1 MPVRDRTARDLIV
14 VTGLPRSG
22 TTAMG
27 DALARAGDISQIYE
41 PLNAIS
47 GERRISKYF
56 TVPGGDMAAEAFMA
70 LVDDLTTLDLRLRRG
85 IYDIDSVPRK
95 VVKLFIGGRSRLS
108 LNRAK
113 LFSRRTLLWKDPFA
127 LFAIDSVA
135 AMGHSRIIVTFRHPA
150 AIASSFER
158 LRWHFDVA
166 DLEARL
172 RQAGRYPAGAIP
184 PTPSTG
190 SRHVDSALRLYLVG
204 YTYVMNIKERNDAI
218 LLVNNADL
226 AARRDVLVSALRQ
239 QLGLPPGQPGATL
252 PPVHASAVIPGRVPP
267 TTRKGSTGKPY
278 GRRPHSANRDLS
290 LVNSYYDELLSPLQ
304 VRIIEDATT
313 DLQSQLERVAFTVDK

>member
-1 MPVRDRTARDLIV
+1 
-14 VTGLPRSG
+14 
-22 TTAMG
+22 MG
-27 DALARAGDISQIYE
+27 DALAKAGGVSQIYE

-47 GERRISKYF
+47 GEKRIHNYF
-56 TVPGGDMAAEAFMA
+56 TVPGGDMAGEAFMA

-108 LNRAK
+108 LNRARV
-113 LFSRRTLLWKDPFA
+113 FNRRTLLWKDPFA

-135 AMGHSRIIVTFRHPA
+135 AMGHSRIVVTFRHPA

-172 RQAGRYPAGAIP
+172 RQAGRYPVEGITEVP
-184 PTPSTG
+184 PTG
-190 SRHVDSALRLYLVG
+190 SRHVDSALKLYLLG
-204 YTYVMNIKERNDAI
+204 YSYVMSIKESNDSI

-226 AARRDVLVSALRQ
+226 AARGDALVAALRLR
-239 QLGLPPGQPGATL
+239 LGLPAPSPKKVEPARQPAEK
-252 PPVHASAVIPGRVPP
+252 VSA
-267 TTRKGSTGKPY
+267 GKPY
-278 GRRPHSANRDLS
+278 GRRPHSTNRDLS
-290 LVNSYYDELLSPLQ
+290 RVNSYFDEVLTPSQVQIIQEATSELQ
-304 VRIIEDATT
+304 MR
-313 DLQSQLERVAFTVDK
+313 LERAAFTFDR